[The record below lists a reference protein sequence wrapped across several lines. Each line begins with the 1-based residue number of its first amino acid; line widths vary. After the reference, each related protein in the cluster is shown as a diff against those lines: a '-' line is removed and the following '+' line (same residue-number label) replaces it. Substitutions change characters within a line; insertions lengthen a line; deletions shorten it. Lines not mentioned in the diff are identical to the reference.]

1 MVHRTSSPHSAR
13 SDPESSLGLTEE
25 LVRQRAYQLYEE
37 RGHED
42 GHDLEDWLRAEAE
55 MLGKKPGSS
64 VTEHE
69 TAAMSAV
76 AG

>member
-1 MVHRTSSPHSAR
+1 MAHRTSSPHSAK
-13 SDPESSLGLTEE
+13 SNPESPALTEE
-25 LVRQRAYQLYEE
+25 LIRQRAYQLYEE
-37 RGHED
+37 RGCED

-55 MLGKKPGSS
+55 MLGKKPSGS